1 MSAGLDSL
9 RRVLDSLGERTP
21 ARLTRWAAQIEAA
34 PEARQP
40 GLLAALAVLEPAL
53 EYLGGA
59 GVGGGIYPAAPIELR
74 ARLALGERP
83 VDLAPGLSRAEA
95 HAWLLA
101 GAPPVV
107 RWLLAREGTSVA
119 VEPHSL
125 AVAQWLIAALRDPPR
140 AEALRR
146 PRREILAGRAIE
158 GAYLDRV
165 DELRDR
171 DLRASIEVTYQ
182 RAARRLMASLE
193 RALRSRGEPI
203 CAVPRW
209 WVPVRCARLLRSGQD
224 LVAEGRALGH
234 CVATYADAVRSGDS
248 VIVGLAVCG
257 HRSTVEIAP
266 REMRV
271 RQHRGP
277 RNQDPHPLCVRALAV
292 CARRWG
298 VTP

>member
-1 MSAGLDSL
+1 MSAGLTSL
-9 RRVLDSLGERTP
+9 RRVLDSLGERAP
-21 ARLTRWAAQIEAA
+21 ARLTRWATQIEAA

-40 GLLAALAVLEPAL
+40 ELLAAVAVVEPAL
-53 EYLGGA
+53 AYLGGA
-59 GVGGGIYPAAPIELR
+59 SVGDGSYPGAPVELR

-83 VDLAPGLSRAEA
+83 TDLAPGLTRAEA
-95 HAWLLA
+95 HAWLGA

-146 PRREILAGRAIE
+146 LRREILAGRAIE

-171 DLRASIEVTYQ
+171 DLRASIDESFR
-182 RAARRLMASLE
+182 RASRRLMASLE
-193 RALRSRGEPI
+193 RALRSRGEPYRAI
-203 CAVPRW
+203 PAW

-224 LVAEGRALGH
+224 LVAEGRALEH
-234 CVATYADAVRSGDS
+234 CAATYADAVRRGES
-248 VIVGLAVCG
+248 VLVGFAVCG
-257 HRSTVEIAP
+257 HRSTVEIDP
-266 REMRV
+266 HELRV

-277 RNQDPHPLCVRALAV
+277 RNQDPHPLCVRALAI

-298 VTP
+298 VAS